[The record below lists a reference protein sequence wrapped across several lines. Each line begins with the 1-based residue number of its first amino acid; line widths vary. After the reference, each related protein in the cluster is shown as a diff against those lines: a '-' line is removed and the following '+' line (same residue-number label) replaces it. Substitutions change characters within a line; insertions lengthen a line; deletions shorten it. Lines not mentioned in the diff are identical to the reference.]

1 MRDFRIEWPEAQV
14 ARVLERVRQTEL
26 PPAPE
31 GAGWSLGC
39 DSDFLEKFRSYWLD
53 RYDWRAAEKALNAW
67 PQYLVEIDGVDV
79 HLLHIVGEGGG
90 KRPLLLTHGWPGSH
104 YEFFHLIERLA
115 YPGRHGGDPA
125 DAFDVVIPT
134 LIGYGY
140 SGRPAAP
147 VGPRYIAGMWNRLM
161 TDVLGYR
168 HYLAQGGDWGSLV
181 TSWLG
186 IDHHESVASIHLN
199 MMPFVPA
206 HLAETEEE
214 KAFVQTMKAA
224 RSRLSGYSTLQMVKP
239 HSLALAT
246 ADNPLGIASWI
257 LGRFH
262 DWSDRGLGPIEDLFG
277 LDDLVTNVM
286 IYVMSGSFASSL
298 WLYHGFTQEGRAALA
313 TSRITAPTAYAA
325 FPHDALQPP
334 PPRSLVERL
343 HNIVRWTPFDD
354 GGHFAAMERP
364 EAFLTDVREW
374 GRQCWRARER
384 A

>member
-67 PQYLVEIDGVDV
+67 PQYLVEIDRVDV

-199 MMPFVPA
+199 MMPF
-206 HLAETEEE
+206 
-214 KAFVQTMKAA
+214 
-224 RSRLSGYSTLQMVKP
+224 
-239 HSLALAT
+239 
-246 ADNPLGIASWI
+246 
-257 LGRFH
+257 
-262 DWSDRGLGPIEDLFG
+262 
-277 LDDLVTNVM
+277 LVLNFS
-286 IYVMSGSFASSL
+286 I
-298 WLYHGFTQEGRAALA
+298 
-313 TSRITAPTAYAA
+313 
-325 FPHDALQPP
+325 ALQGIFP
-334 PPRSLVERL
+334 S
-343 HNIVRWTPFDD
+343 
-354 GGHFAAMERP
+354 
-364 EAFLTDVREW
+364 
-374 GRQCWRARER
+374 QS
-384 A
+384 